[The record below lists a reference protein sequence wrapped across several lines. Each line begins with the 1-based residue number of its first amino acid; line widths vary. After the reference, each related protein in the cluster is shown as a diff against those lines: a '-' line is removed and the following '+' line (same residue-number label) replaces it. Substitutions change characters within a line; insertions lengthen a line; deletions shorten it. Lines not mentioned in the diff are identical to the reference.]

1 MTGLPAALV
10 VFGASGFIGRNLID
24 AFAGRLDMLVGVTG
38 DAREVRGC
46 THVVRASELGDVP
59 PLPTDTVVINFAAF
73 RYDAGR
79 FELAQSDIIR
89 HNAELASRI
98 FDFCAQRKIREM
110 RLASSVAVY
119 PGHLDIMD
127 DAVPVDLNAPPH
139 QGEAFYAWS
148 KRWQEI
154 LASLYAERF
163 GLNTIVFRLSNP
175 YGPYDSTNPGKAH
188 VAPAFV
194 MKALNND
201 PVFPIRGDISV
212 ERDFTYVGDVV
223 RAFEHSL
230 SWRGRND
237 SFNVCTG
244 QTTTLREARRNRDA
258 RCRGE
263 QAHRGR
269 RPGCLRA
276 APTHR
281 HLQQDQDRDGSRV
294 HEPRQGDEAN
304 DRMVSPCAGAMNAF
318 SCWVRADSSAPT
330 WRGCCGS
337 AAPRS
342 KA

>member
-10 VFGASGFIGRNLID
+10 VFGASGFVGRNLID

-38 DAREVRGC
+38 EARDVPGC
-46 THVVRASELGDVP
+46 THVVRASELEDMS
-59 PLPTDTVVINFAAF
+59 PLPADTVALHVAAF

-175 YGPYDSTNPGKAH
+175 YGPCDSTNPGKAH

-194 MKALNND
+194 MKALNSD
-201 PVFPIRGDISV
+201 PVFPIRGDTSV

-244 QTTTLREARRNRDA
+244 QTTTLQRLAETVMHVAGVKKRI
-258 RCRGE
+258 E
-263 QAHRGR
+263 
-269 RPGCLRA
+269 
-276 APTHR
+276 
-281 HLQQDQDRDGSRV
+281 
-294 HEPRQGDEAN
+294 
-304 DRMVSPCAGAMNAF
+304 AGAPGAF
-318 SCWVRADSSAPT
+318 GPHRRIATSNKIKTAMGLEFTSLESGMKPT
-330 WRGCCGS
+330 IEWYRH
-337 AAPRS
+337 ALEQ
-342 KA
+342 